1 VDLSGC
7 EHLRAPA
14 GSRPAARLYA
24 AGVQIYRWNGT
35 AWDFVAPAAELF
47 ADARAS
53 GSVGTHF
60 AGPTWRSVSGG
71 SVVGAV
77 LERCPAAP
85 GAIPWL
91 LLSAVADGPGIFH
104 GVTRIQ
110 RVNTVGGTAPLAPG
124 SAVGEER
131 RVPYTAEYYFYRPR

>member
-24 AGVQIYRWNGT
+24 AGVQIYPWNGT

-77 LERCPAAP
+77 LERCP
-85 GAIPWL
+85 
-91 LLSAVADGPGIFH
+91 
-104 GVTRIQ
+104 
-110 RVNTVGGTAPLAPG
+110 GGTAPLAPG